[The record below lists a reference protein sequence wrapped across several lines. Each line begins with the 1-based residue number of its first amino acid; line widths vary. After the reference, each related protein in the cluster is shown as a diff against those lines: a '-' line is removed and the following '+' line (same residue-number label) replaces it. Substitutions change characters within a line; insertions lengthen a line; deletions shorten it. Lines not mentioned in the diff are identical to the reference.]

1 MTNTPHES
9 GGSDDAEE
17 PRTSADEARTDA
29 AIQDFNA
36 RVQWPRRPA
45 DPHDPAMPPP
55 HADPIPQRP
64 PPSRGLTDGWRTV
77 GIGALGLLGGT
88 LFGIIV
94 QDILALIFIN
104 TGTTVFGLVFA
115 LVIPVFA
122 VLGVVVA
129 VLLDNRMV
137 RRRSGG
143 RR

>member
-1 MTNTPHES
+1 
-9 GGSDDAEE
+9 
-17 PRTSADEARTDA
+17 
-29 AIQDFNA
+29 
-36 RVQWPRRPA
+36 
-45 DPHDPAMPPP
+45 
-55 HADPIPQRP
+55 
-64 PPSRGLTDGWRTV
+64 V